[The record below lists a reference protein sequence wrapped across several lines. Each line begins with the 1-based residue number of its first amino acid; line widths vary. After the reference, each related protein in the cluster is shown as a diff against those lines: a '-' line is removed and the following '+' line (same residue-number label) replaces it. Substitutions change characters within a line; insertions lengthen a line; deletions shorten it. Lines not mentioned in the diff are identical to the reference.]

1 MRTSSAKAKG
11 RRCAQ
16 ETKDLLLKYA
26 PELHDSD
33 IVVTSSG
40 DTGPDLKLSF
50 AAQMIYPFVIENKN
64 QEAMNIWA
72 SMDQCEGHKGGPENS
87 HTATLFFR
95 RNRSP
100 LYVAM
105 RAEDFIRL
113 VRR

>member
-16 ETKDLLLKYA
+16 ETKELLLKYA
-26 PELHDSD
+26 PELHPDD
-33 IVVTSSG
+33 IIVTSSG
-40 DTGPDLKLSF
+40 DTGPDLKLSP
-50 AAQMIYPFVIENKN
+50 AAQTVYPFIVENKN
-64 QEAMNIWA
+64 QETLNIWSA
-72 SMDQCEGHKGGPENS
+72 LEQAEGHRGGPENS
-87 HTATLFFR
+87 HAAMVFFR

-105 RAEDFIRL
+105 RAEEFVRL